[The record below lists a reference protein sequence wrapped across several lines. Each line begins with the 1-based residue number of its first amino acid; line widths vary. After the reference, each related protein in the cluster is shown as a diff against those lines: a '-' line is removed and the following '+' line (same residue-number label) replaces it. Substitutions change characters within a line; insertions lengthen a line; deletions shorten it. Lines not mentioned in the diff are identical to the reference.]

1 MKAISLQIFDMPDK
15 QSDYIDRKKYGVFL
29 FWERRV
35 NFTDRKK
42 MISFLAGASRE
53 LTYSM
58 TEIAEISTEL
68 FSLAS
73 DAFISIDSW
82 NGSEFASFA
91 VVYSGLHRA
100 VRSNG
105 PNSHVY
111 IFKGIY
117 DSIISLTGICNRLIM
132 LYKAKN
138 QFLQVRK
145 LEIMLNRIN
154 AVKQRIDNIGVD

>member
-1 MKAISLQIFDMPDK
+1 MPDST
-15 QSDYIDRKKYGVFL
+15 SDYIDRNKYRVFL

-42 MISFLAGASRE
+42 MLKFLTGASRE

-58 TEIAEISTEL
+58 TEISEISKDL
-68 FSLAS
+68 FSVAA
-73 DAFISIDSW
+73 DAFIAIDSW
-82 NGSEFASFA
+82 NGSEIASFSS
-91 VVYSGLHRA
+91 VYASLHRA
-100 VRSNG
+100 SKSHG

-117 DSIISLTGICNRLIM
+117 DSIITLKGISERLIS
-132 LYKAKN
+132 LHKAKN
-138 QFLQVRK
+138 QFLQVRQ

-154 AVKQRIDNIGVD
+154 AVKERVDHIGGA